1 MNARKIIGFAADI
14 SASYAVG
21 VAMVAVMPE
30 LSIPAMIG
38 YRLGTMATCA
48 AVGRFA
54 RKNAEE
60 TYDEVTKADNVHFYS
75 IRR

>member
-1 MNARKIIGFAADI
+1 MNARKIISFTADI
-14 SASYAVG
+14 SAGYAVG

-38 YRLGTMATCA
+38 YRLGTMAIGA

-75 IRR
+75 TRR

>member
-1 MNARKIIGFAADI
+1 MNARKIIGFTADV
-14 SASYAVG
+14 SASYAIG
-21 VAMVAVMPE
+21 VAMVAIMPE

-38 YRLGTMATCA
+38 YRLGTLAIGA
-48 AVGRFA
+48 AAGRFA

-60 TYDEVTKADNVHFYS
+60 TYDEIANADNVQIYS

>member
-1 MNARKIIGFAADI
+1 MNARKIIGFTADI

-38 YRLGTMATCA
+38 YRLGTMAIGA

-60 TYDEVTKADNVHFYS
+60 TYDEVAKADNIHFYS
-75 IRR
+75 TRR